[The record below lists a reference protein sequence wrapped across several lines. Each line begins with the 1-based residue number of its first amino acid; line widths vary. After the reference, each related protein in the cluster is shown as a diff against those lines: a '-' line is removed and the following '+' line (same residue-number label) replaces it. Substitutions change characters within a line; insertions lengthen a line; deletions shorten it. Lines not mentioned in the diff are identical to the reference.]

1 MVLLL
6 ESFFILSV
14 FYLYIYLFYY
24 SFPFS
29 SHIHSLHLLMIHGK
43 SVRFFRQRI
52 PCEWFCCAHG
62 NCNQLPLIPG
72 FVVLHGNC
80 NQFPLIPLGLNCYE
94 RKCVAPV
101 YKTSCVFF

>member
-1 MVLLL
+1 MG
-6 ESFFILSV
+6 IN
-14 FYLYIYLFYY
+14 
-24 SFPFS
+24 
-29 SHIHSLHLLMIHGK
+29 SLHLLMIHGK

-94 RKCVAPV
+94 RKCVAPI
-101 YKTSCVFF
+101 YKTFFFFFYDSIKKVIISGIPTCFHNTHYLL